1 MTNFTPLTASIGGLL
16 IGLSAGLLWLAN
28 GRTAGISGIFAGVLP
43 LRRRDTD
50 WRIVFLLALIA
61 GAILGTWL
69 GPKLFSEMTGDSPQL
84 SIGVVTTVV
93 AGLLVGI
100 GTRVGGGCTSGHGI
114 CGLARFSLRS
124 VVAVL
129 TFMAVAIAT
138 VYVVRHVL

>member
-1 MTNFTPLTASIGGLL
+1 MTDFTPLTASIGGLL
-16 IGLSAGLLWLAN
+16 IGLAAGLLWLTN

-43 LRRRDTD
+43 LRRQDTD
-50 WRIVFLLALIA
+50 WRLAFLLALIV

-69 GPKLFSEMTGDSPQL
+69 GPKLFAEITAGTPQL
-84 SIGVVTTVV
+84 NIGVVTTVV

-124 VVAVL
+124 LVAVL